1 MKTIRYKG
9 KGEHSVRELETII
22 EQQAEQIHLFNS
34 GETFESWHETHFEI
48 VQWITLMADQE
59 GNFVSELAESQG
71 TGGLYE
77 LAKDLTDK
85 FETLYSGVEWGIDED
100 TQYFDI
106 IEDFLDG
113 ELK

>member
-48 VQWITLMADQE
+48 VQRITYMADKE
-59 GNFVSELAESQG
+59 GNKVSEVAQEQG
-71 TGGLYE
+71 TGGLYQ
-77 LAKDLTDK
+77 LAKDLTDQ
-85 FETLYSGVEWGIDED
+85 FETLYSGIVWGIDED
-100 TQYFDI
+100 YFDTL
-106 IEDFLDG
+106 EDFLDG